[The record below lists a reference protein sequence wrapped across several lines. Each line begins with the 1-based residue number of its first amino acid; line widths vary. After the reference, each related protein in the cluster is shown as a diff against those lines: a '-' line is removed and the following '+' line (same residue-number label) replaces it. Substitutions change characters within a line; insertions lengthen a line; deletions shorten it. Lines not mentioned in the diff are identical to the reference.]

1 MQEPVTRWEFGRNNP
16 DLYQEMMA
24 LGERINATKDLYFY
38 TYGYEIVVLDLRSQ
52 WREMMADNCLA
63 ADILSSHFN
72 YDAEGVRHLKAWLER
87 KGLRLQFGYFEAGA

>member
-1 MQEPVTRWEFGRNNP
+1 MQKPVTRWEFERNNP

-24 LGERINATKDLYFY
+24 LGERINATSDLYFY

-63 ADILSSHFN
+63 ADILLSHFN
-72 YDAEGVRHLKAWLER
+72 YDAEGARHLKAWMER
-87 KGLRLQFGYFEAGA
+87 KGLRL